1 MVKSKSPAF
10 HVKAWYSWADVGAGR
25 AAIDQ
30 SFETRD
36 AALTAARVSDCPL
49 IDVSE
54 QGRGIIADREL
65 LRHPK
70 MSESATWEPR
80 DTLGG

>member
-1 MVKSKSPAF
+1 MSRRTPYRY

-30 SFETRD
+30 GYQSRD
-36 AALTAARVSDCPL
+36 EAMAAARASDCPL

-54 QGRGIIADREL
+54 RGQGVIADREM
-65 LRHPK
+65 LRHPQ
-70 MSESATWEPR
+70 MSEVWVPR
-80 DTLGG
+80 DTIDR